1 MSSKTKTTN
10 KNYKPKGKKPYQLW
24 VEEHK
29 NEILELPQKDKVDYV
44 FQKMNEELKTNMS
57 LKSVYQLLYRND
69 LIEHKKTTKV
79 ITTKAE
85 KNNEDI
91 EIINPKSVIDS
102 IIVNNTNDK
111 INEYK
116 KFDVPNF
123 KSKNSEI
130 KPLTDHIS
138 PAIEF
143 TTEHLIHYL
152 GQTSLIMCCLIP
164 NIENI
169 EEEFKP
175 TVLRF
180 IETLMNLNS
189 QLDDLK
195 ELNEEMKKIDLSRCE
210 EVVVKFLK
218 NGEVDTHLSKYDSV
232 NDLTKIYSL
241 SK

>member
-1 MSSKTKTTN
+1 MSKKS
-10 KNYKPKGKKPYQLW
+10 YIPKGKKPYQLW
-24 VEEHK
+24 IEEHK
-29 NEILELPQKDKVDYV
+29 DEIMKLPQKDKVDFV
-44 FQKMNEELKTNMS
+44 FQKMNEELKTNMP
-57 LKSVYQLLYRND
+57 LKNVYQLLYRND
-69 LIEHKKTTKV
+69 LIEHKKTSKV

-102 IIVNNTNDK
+102 IIVNNTDEK

-123 KSKNSEI
+123 GNKN

-164 NIENI
+164 NIENV
-169 EEEFKP
+169 EDEYKP
-175 TVLRF
+175 IVMRF
-180 IETLMNLNS
+180 IETLLNLNS

-195 ELNEEMKKIDLSRCE
+195 ELKEEMKKIDLSRCE

-218 NGEVDTHLSKYDSV
+218 NGEVDTHLSKYDYT

>member
-1 MSSKTKTTN
+1 M
-10 KNYKPKGKKPYQLW
+10 KNLMFLNFRRKK
-24 VEEHK
+24 K
-29 NEILELPQKDKVDYV
+29 NEKLKDY
-44 FQKMNEELKTNMS
+44 
-57 LKSVYQLLYRND
+57 
-69 LIEHKKTTKV
+69 
-79 ITTKAE
+79 
-85 KNNEDI
+85 
-91 EIINPKSVIDS
+91 
-102 IIVNNTNDK
+102 
-111 INEYK
+111 
-116 KFDVPNF
+116 
-123 KSKNSEI
+123 
-130 KPLTDHIS
+130 IS

-169 EEEFKP
+169 EEEYKP

-218 NGEVDTHLSKYDSV
+218 NGEVNTHLSKYEDL
-232 NDLTKIYSL
+232 NDLTKIYSI

>member
-1 MSSKTKTTN
+1 MN
-10 KNYKPKGKKPYQLW
+10 KVNKSYIPKGKKPYQLW

-29 NEILELPQKDKVDYV
+29 DEIMRLPQKDKVDYV

-57 LKSVYQLLYRND
+57 IKSIYQLLYRND
-69 LIEHKKTTKV
+69 LIEHKKKSKV
-79 ITTKAE
+79 ITTEAE

-102 IIVNNTNDK
+102 IIVNNTNEK

-116 KFDVPNF
+116 KFDIPDF
-123 KSKNSEI
+123 KSKEN

-169 EEEFKP
+169 EEEHKP
-175 TVLRF
+175 IVMRF
-180 IETLMNLNS
+180 IETLLNLNS

-195 ELNEEMKKIDLSRCE
+195 ELKEEMKKIDLSNLE

-218 NGEVDTHLSKYDSV
+218 NGEVDTHLSKYDQI
-232 NDLTKIYSL
+232 NDLTKIYNL